1 MTDSLADAVQAMA
14 KLLTAEN
21 AALSEMDFARAGA
34 LLAPK
39 HAAADALAAAWRA
52 SAANHIPQEELA
64 KLGALAEENRRL
76 LNRAMRVQRRVLD
89 LVARAARGS
98 QKTTRYGASGR
109 ASATGNGSPRS
120 LLTRI

>member
-1 MTDSLADAVQAMA
+1 MTTPLEDAVHAMA

-21 AALSEMDFARAGA
+21 KALNDMDFATAGA

-52 SAANHIPQEELA
+52 ASVSQTPQEALI
-64 KLGALAEENRRL
+64 KLGELAEENRRL

-89 LVARAARGS
+89 LVARAARSS
-98 QKTTRYGASGR
+98 QPASRYGASGR
-109 ASATGNGSPRS
+109 ATAANGSPRS
-120 LLTRI
+120 LVTRI